1 MQFSITRE
9 SLLEALQ
16 KVAGVIERRSTLP
29 ILANVLIRLKEGR
42 LTLIGTDLEIELI
55 THTEVAGQ
63 TGETT
68 VSARKLLDICR
79 SLPAETQ
86 LMCTL
91 KDGKLEVKAGSCR
104 FALATLPCDTFPEF
118 TLHGSEIATQ
128 VSDKALRKLLDHT
141 MYAMAQQDVRYYLNG
156 LLLELDGSFIRAVA
170 SDGHRLAWCEQPLN
184 VPVDGT
190 HQPILPRKGVQE
202 LLRLLDGGESSHRLR
217 LTASNIRL
225 ELYPE
230 QSEGSFPLAI
240 FSAKLIDARYPDYR
254 RVFPPRTDRVL
265 TLKRLALKEAISR
278 VSILSNEQYRGIR
291 LDVSPGN
298 LRLSTHNPDQEEAE
312 EELAIAYAGEP
323 FTVGFNA
330 AYLADAVSHLDS
342 ENVRLSFADPTLSCL
357 AEDPEDPSIRHIVMP
372 MRL

>member
-16 KVAGVIERRSTLP
+16 KVAGVIERRSALP

-55 THTEVAGQ
+55 SHTEAAGQ

-68 VSARKLLDICR
+68 VCARKLLDICR
-79 SLPAETQ
+79 LLPAGTR

-91 KDGKLEVKAGSCR
+91 KDGKVLEVKAGSCR
-104 FALATLPCDTFPEF
+104 FALATLPCDNFPEF

-128 VSDKALRKLLDHT
+128 VSAKALRKLLTKT

-170 SDGHRLAWCEQPLN
+170 SDGHRLAWCEQPLD

-202 LLRLLDGGESSHRLR
+202 LLRLLEGGESSHRLR

-225 ELYPE
+225 ELD
-230 QSEGSFPLAI
+230 SAI

-254 RVFPPRTDRVL
+254 RVFPEGIHRVL
-265 TLKRLALKEAISR
+265 TCERLALKEAIGR

-291 LDVSPGN
+291 LDVQSGN

-312 EELAIAYAGEP
+312 EELAIAYSGEP

-330 AYLADAVSHLDS
+330 AYLADAVSHLDA
-342 ENVRLSFADPTLSCL
+342 ENVRLSFADQTLSCL